1 MRQTTELSLEQMLS
15 DVIVQMTM
23 RRDGVTEAEVREL
36 MAGVARHR
44 AGRDLDV
51 HGGYE
56 LPAAA

>member
-36 MAGVARHR
+36 MASLARHR
-44 AGRDLDV
+44 ACRTLDE
-51 HGGYE
+51 GYQ